1 MVRLNVRSAIINYQL
16 HKNGTISRKM
26 LNDALQLINDT
37 LIVTHMMMMMMVM
50 IYSK

>member
-26 LNDALQLINDT
+26 LNDELKFINDT
-37 LIVTHMMMMMMVM
+37 LIVTHMMMVMVM